1 LQLFDEMIDKD
12 MMSSDKDVDDIEDI
26 IRDVV
31 QAQIYLITI
40 GGNSTHTWV
49 TSSLGFNGEST
60 LLELLKYL
68 TIEHPK
74 G

>member
-1 LQLFDEMIDKD
+1 MIDKD

-40 GGNSTHTWV
+40 GGNSTHT
-49 TSSLGFNGEST
+49 
-60 LLELLKYL
+60 
-68 TIEHPK
+68 
-74 G
+74 